1 MLSMKWEPDDA
12 TIVIP
17 LVKDYEIEYITI
29 KITLATKLNVGKKI
43 VLGTLV
49 LGAKSEGE
57 KLDQWDEMIS
67 SKGTAI
73 TKWHNFE

>member
-29 KITLATKLNVGKKI
+29 KITLATKSNVGKKI

>member
-1 MLSMKWEPDDA
+1 MLSMKWDPDDA
-12 TIVIP
+12 SIVIP
-17 LVKDYEIEYITI
+17 LVNDYEIEYITI
-29 KITLATKLNVGKKI
+29 KITLATKSNVGKKI
-43 VLGTLV
+43 VLGTLI

>member
-12 TIVIP
+12 SIVIP
-17 LVKDYEIEYITI
+17 LVNDYEIEYITI
-29 KITLATKLNVGKKI
+29 KITLATKSKVGKKI
-43 VLGTLV
+43 VLGTLI
-49 LGAKSEGE
+49 LGAKSQGE
-57 KLDQWDEMIS
+57 KLDQWDEMIL

>member
-12 TIVIP
+12 SIVIP
-17 LVKDYEIEYITI
+17 LVNDYEIEYITI
-29 KITLATKLNVGKKI
+29 KITLATKSNVGKKI
-43 VLGTLV
+43 VLGTLI
-49 LGAKSEGE
+49 LGAKSVGE
-57 KLDQWDEMIS
+57 KLDHWDEMIS

>member
-12 TIVIP
+12 SIVIP
-17 LVKDYEIEYITI
+17 LVNDYEIEYITI
-29 KITLATKLNVGKKI
+29 KITLATKSNVGKKI
-43 VLGTLV
+43 VLGTLI